1 MNTELA
7 GSHGRRAAI
16 SIAVFM
22 GPGLSL
28 RENRDDTVRM
38 SGFNDFVV
46 ELLEGLGPV
55 RIRKMFGGAGVYAGE
70 VMFGLIDDDALYL
83 KTDEALRAE
92 LQAAGSTPW
101 VYSRAPGKWEETS
114 YWRLPE
120 PALDDPDEAV
130 AWARKSLAVA
140 EAKAAANPKRT
151 RRTYP

>member
-1 MNTELA
+1 
-7 GSHGRRAAI
+7 
-16 SIAVFM
+16 
-22 GPGLSL
+22 
-28 RENRDDTVRM
+28 M

-55 RIRKMFGGAGVYAGE
+55 RIRRMFGGAGVYAGE

-92 LQAAGSTPW
+92 LKAAGATPW
-101 VYSRAPGKWEETS
+101 IYSRAPGKWEETS

-120 PALDDPDEAV
+120 SALDDPEEAV
-130 AWARKSLAVA
+130 AWARKALAVA
-140 EAKAAANPKRT
+140 EAKAASNPKRT